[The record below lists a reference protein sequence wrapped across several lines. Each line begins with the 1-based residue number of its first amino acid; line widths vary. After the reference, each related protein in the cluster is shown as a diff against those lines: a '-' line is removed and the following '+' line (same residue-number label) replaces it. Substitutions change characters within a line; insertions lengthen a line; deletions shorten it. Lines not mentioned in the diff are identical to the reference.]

1 MPSCFIKLERGPGP
15 GDFAANRGIPV
26 CFPAKPFTLA
36 RMGRP
41 SRVIASVSCL
51 TAALIIASTLL
62 TYWFGNRVL
71 RIHLREERR
80 REVISQVER
89 LASTMKDAETSQRGF
104 IITGNEGYLQP
115 YNEAVERLPGE
126 VEKLNG
132 LEEVEIKGAD
142 VQRIGELIQEKFG
155 ELRAT
160 IELRRTSGFDAA
172 AAVIQRN
179 VGKDIMDQLRN
190 HIEGLEAQQ
199 FAALQVDSRSSKD
212 ATRTRTLV
220 FVLTGIVNIV
230 FLAWAYFRIV
240 RSIQERD
247 SALAH
252 AYRRGK
258 ELEQQKDLLA
268 VTLASIG
275 DCVMVTDKDGQVTF
289 MNHVAEEVTGWTLAE
304 ASGRPTGEIF
314 RILNE
319 HSRETV
325 ESPVEKVMKH
335 GVIVGLANHTVLVRK
350 DGSEVPIDDSGA
362 PIRDRDGTFRGV
374 VLVFRDFSAH
384 KRTEHELRV
393 AKETAETANKAKDQF
408 LAMLSHELRTPLT
421 PVLATLN
428 LWEASEEV
436 PVALHAD
443 VQMLRRSIELE
454 ARIIDDLLDLTRIA
468 RGMLSFSP
476 ENTDVHALI
485 EFLVG
490 LSQSELQN
498 KQLKVELRLNA
509 LRHNIH
515 TDASRLQQVLWNI
528 LRNAVKFT
536 DMGGS
541 VTIATSN
548 DARGN
553 VDIAV
558 ADTGIGMTEETIS
571 KLFIPFEQADPTRN
585 RHYGG
590 LGLGMA
596 ISNALIDLL
605 EGELTATSEG
615 LGRGS
620 TFVVSFPATESV
632 ARPIEPDT
640 APAASTDRIR
650 LLIVEDHVDTARAL
664 VRLLEN
670 RGYQPVSVHNVK
682 AGLEA
687 VGRNEFDLILCDLGL
702 PDGTGID
709 FIRKVRER
717 HQTPAIAL
725 TGFGMQQDVERAEQA
740 GFNAHL
746 TKPVNLQK
754 LEATILKL
762 LAGERQAAGSA

>member
-1 MPSCFIKLERGPGP
+1 
-15 GDFAANRGIPV
+15 
-26 CFPAKPFTLA
+26 
-36 RMGRP
+36 
-41 SRVIASVSCL
+41 
-51 TAALIIASTLL
+51 
-62 TYWFGNRVL
+62 
-71 RIHLREERR
+71 
-80 REVISQVER
+80 
-89 LASTMKDAETSQRGF
+89 
-104 IITGNEGYLQP
+104 
-115 YNEAVERLPGE
+115 
-126 VEKLNG
+126 
-132 LEEVEIKGAD
+132 
-142 VQRIGELIQEKFG
+142 
-155 ELRAT
+155 
-160 IELRRTSGFDAA
+160 
-172 AAVIQRN
+172 
-179 VGKDIMDQLRN
+179 
-190 HIEGLEAQQ
+190 
-199 FAALQVDSRSSKD
+199 
-212 ATRTRTLV
+212 
-220 FVLTGIVNIV
+220 
-230 FLAWAYFRIV
+230 
-240 RSIQERD
+240 
-247 SALAH
+247 
-252 AYRRGK
+252 
-258 ELEQQKDLLA
+258 
-268 VTLASIG
+268 
-275 DCVMVTDKDGQVTF
+275 
-289 MNHVAEEVTGWTLAE
+289 
-304 ASGRPTGEIF
+304 
-314 RILNE
+314 
-319 HSRETV
+319 V

-384 KRTEHELRV
+384 KRTEQELRV
-393 AKETAETANKAKDQF
+393 AKEAAETANKAKDQF

-490 LSQSELQN
+490 LSQSEFQN
-498 KQLKVELRLNA
+498 KQLKVELSLKA
-509 LRHNIH
+509 PRHNIY

-541 VTIATSN
+541 VMIATSN
-548 DARGN
+548 DARGD

-558 ADTGIGMTEETIS
+558 TDTGIGMTEETIS

-605 EGELTATSEG
+605 EGQLTATSEG

-620 TFVVSFPATESV
+620 TFVVSFPATEAV

-640 APAASTDRIR
+640 APAVLSDKVR
-650 LLIVEDHVDTARAL
+650 LLVVEDHVDTARAL

-670 RGYQPVSVHNVK
+670 RGYQPVCVHNVK

-709 FIRKVRER
+709 FIKKVRET

-762 LAGERQAAGSA
+762 LAAGRQAAGSA